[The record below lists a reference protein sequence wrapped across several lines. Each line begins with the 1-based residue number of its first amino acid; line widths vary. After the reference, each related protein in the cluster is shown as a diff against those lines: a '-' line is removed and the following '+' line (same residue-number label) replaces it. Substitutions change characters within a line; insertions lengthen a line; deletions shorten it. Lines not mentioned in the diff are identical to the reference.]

1 MKQKLKGY
9 WNKTESLR
17 KSMPNFFKQSMFGT
31 SSSSSNEPSEQN
43 LSISQHINK
52 AFLKYKE
59 FRYLHKKFKIQPAY
73 LVYIL
78 IICFLFIVIGF
89 FDKYLTILI
98 GTCYP
103 LYVSLKT
110 LTLKLGEEK
119 PDGQGYYT
127 EDDQK
132 KDAIQ
137 WLSYWVVY
145 ACFINFECIFGKM
158 LKDIKFYFP
167 IKVIFLIFC
176 YLPQFR
182 LSWWIYTHVISKVF
196 NKYEKI
202 IVDFLNKVIKQI
214 TEDNNNNNNNN
225 KIKNVKVEKV
235 KKKRKRSMNDSIY
248 SAKTQDDDDND
259 DDDLCNTEQ

>member
-17 KSMPNFFKQSMFGT
+17 KSMPNFFKQSMFGM
-31 SSSSSNEPSEQN
+31 SNEPSEQQ
-43 LSISQHINK
+43 LSISERINK

-78 IICFLFIVIGF
+78 IICFLFIVVGF

-110 LTLKLGEEK
+110 LTLKIGEEK

-127 EDDQK
+127 EEDQK

-145 ACFINFECIFGKM
+145 SLFINFECIFGKM
-158 LKDIKFYFP
+158 LKYIRFYFP

-196 NKYEKI
+196 LKYEQL
-202 IVDFLNKVIKQI
+202 IVDLINKVIKQI
-214 TEDNNNNNNNN
+214 TEDSGSNSSNKD
-225 KIKNVKVEKV
+225 KIKNVRVEKV
-235 KKKRKRSMNDSIY
+235 AKDKKRKSSLNDSIY
-248 SAKTQDDDDND
+248 SAKTD

>member
-9 WNKTESLR
+9 WDKTEGLR
-17 KSMPNFFKQSMFGT
+17 KSMPNFFKQSMFGM
-31 SSSSSNEPSEQN
+31 SNEPSEQN
-43 LSISQHINK
+43 LSISERINK

-73 LVYIL
+73 LIYVL

-110 LTLKLGEEK
+110 LTLKIGEEK

-127 EDDQK
+127 EEDQK

-145 ACFINFECIFGKM
+145 SLFINFECVFGKM
-158 LKDIKFYFP
+158 LKYIKFYFP
-167 IKVIFLIFC
+167 IKVVFLIFC

-182 LSWWIYTHVISKVF
+182 LSGWIYTHVISKIF
-196 NKYEKI
+196 LKYEKL
-202 IVDFLNKVIKQI
+202 IVDFLNKVIKHI
-214 TEDNNNNNNNN
+214 TEDSGSRSGNKD
-225 KIKNVKVEKV
+225 KIKNIHVEKV
-235 KKKRKRSMNDSIY
+235 AKDKKHNNNLNDSFY
-248 SAKTQDDDDND
+248 SAKTE
-259 DDDLCNTEQ
+259 DDDLCNTN